1 MAETPL
7 IELNDVV
14 KTLGN
19 NRVLDGVNLSI
30 RRGEITAIIGK
41 SGSGK
46 SVLLKHIIGLLE
58 PDGGTIRFNGKS
70 RSEMSPA
77 EKKALKQKFSYV
89 FQDTALFDFLNVL
102 DNVSLPLVERKGVPR
117 ADIQR
122 RVREKL
128 HQLDLHDVDQKYP
141 AQLSGG
147 MKKRVALAR
156 ALVTDPEIVLF
167 DEPTTGLDPI
177 RKNAVHSMIL
187 NYQRRFGFTGVV
199 VSHEIPD
206 IFFIAQR
213 VAMIDEGR
221 IRFEGTPD
229 EIQQASDPGVRNFI
243 EGLESP
249 RDDLTG
255 VTSHS
260 IGQKRLLQELS
271 RLQRHEIPFSI
282 VLLAMDHLEGVDR
295 IDEHVA
301 GQTMFKTF
309 ANHVTQNTYITDTCF
324 RYDINKIL
332 VVLPDTSEEQARD
345 FCHKISRTM
354 ENNALFDSI
363 EAAKGLSYSV
373 SAGVAQA
380 HKDSGLE
387 DLIAQ
392 AQQGQ
397 AVFYECRKGP
407 EESCVNHR

>member
-1 MAETPL
+1 
-7 IELNDVV
+7 
-14 KTLGN
+14 
-19 NRVLDGVNLSI
+19 
-30 RRGEITAIIGK
+30 
-41 SGSGK
+41 
-46 SVLLKHIIGLLE
+46 
-58 PDGGTIRFNGKS
+58 
-70 RSEMSPA
+70 
-77 EKKALKQKFSYV
+77 
-89 FQDTALFDFLNVL
+89 
-102 DNVSLPLVERKGVPR
+102 
-117 ADIQR
+117 
-122 RVREKL
+122 
-128 HQLDLHDVDQKYP
+128 
-141 AQLSGG
+141 
-147 MKKRVALAR
+147 VALAR

-187 NYQRRFGFTGVV
+187 GYQRRFGFTGVV

-255 VTSHS
+255 ITSHS
-260 IGQKRLLQELS
+260 IGQNRLLQELS

-282 VLLAMDHLEGVDR
+282 VLMAMDSLEGIDR
-295 IDEHVA
+295 IDEHEA
-301 GQTMFKTF
+301 GQKVFKTF

-324 RYDINKIL
+324 RYGINKIL
-332 VVLPDTSEEQARD
+332 TVLPDTSEEQARD
-345 FCHKISRTM
+345 FCRKIFRTM
-354 ENNALFDSI
+354 ENNTLFDSV
-363 EAAKGLSYSV
+363 EAAKGFSYSV

-397 AVFYECRKGP
+397 AVFYEGR
-407 EESCVNHR
+407 N